1 MTEQRKGE
9 GNECSENGT
18 ETRALFLEIC
28 RECIFDPDYG
38 TGRCGRELF
47 RGRILSSNGWFA
59 CRTETGR
66 LDPFAGASQSDLFLM
81 AVSMTAAFSYA
92 SVFYEEAE
100 NRFVLMSLSRT
111 SYKAYIGTKVFVTA
125 FSGGCCV
132 ICAFCLQTI
141 FCILAAFS
149 SGEFF
154 GEFMGYLGQHML
166 LPLLQWAG
174 LAALSG
180 AFWAM
185 AGGISAVVM
194 KSRYMAY
201 MAPFILYY
209 IFSEF
214 QSRYYPE
221 LYFLSPR
228 EWVASKYL
236 SVGVRY
242 GILTV
247 AVCLAGG
254 VYAAVIRRR
263 VAHV

>member
-1 MTEQRKGE
+1 MNVLKTEMKRGICSWKFAGSVFLILVMGLTGVGE
-9 GNECSENGT
+9 SFSVAESYLKMDGSLAGLKQ
-18 ETRALFLEIC
+18 A
-28 RECIFDPDYG
+28 G
-38 TGRCGRELF
+38 W
-47 RGRILSSNGWFA
+47 IL
-59 CRTETGR
+59 
-66 LDPFAGASQSDLFLM
+66 LQGASQSDLFLM
-81 AVSMTAAFSYA
+81 AVSMTASFSYA

-125 FSGGCCV
+125 FSGGFSV
-132 ICAFCLQTI
+132 VCAFCLQTT
-141 FCILAAFS
+141 FCIFSAFS

-154 GEFMGYLGQHML
+154 GEFIAYLGQHMFFSL
-166 LPLLQWAG
+166 VQWAG

-180 AFWAM
+180 TFWAVI
-185 AGGISAVVM
+185 GGISAVVM

-201 MAPFILYY
+201 MTPFILYY
-209 IFSEF
+209 ILSEF
-214 QSRYYPE
+214 QNRYYPE
-221 LYFLSPR
+221 LYLLSPK

-242 GILTV
+242 GILIT

-254 VYAAVIRRR
+254 MYAAVIRRR